1 MRRLLSTVIVLTIF
15 SVTAAWGSVDGGTE
29 SIFNLGAG
37 ARAMGM
43 GNGFVALSDDATAI
57 YYNPA
62 GLGYLSSQQVS
73 LLHTVIFEGTIYDF
87 ASYAYPLGHWGG
99 FGVAGMR
106 LGTDDIGRRDDIH
119 DLGRFSAS
127 QTQLL
132 LSYGRP
138 LAGRFA
144 AGVSVKVV
152 NQSIDDYSAY
162 GFGLDAGG
170 RIDILRGLRGG
181 FMLQDIVGARLKLAT
196 VTERTP
202 YTIKAGL
209 AYQLAPHNTPFSGV
223 ATFDLDKPEQRGM
236 KIHTGLELR
245 YGAGLALRGGYDRD
259 DFAFGAGI
267 RYQRLD
273 FDYAYKFVDRLT
285 DSHRFSLTFS
295 FGTTEAEKSARKTAA
310 QQESGRQIVNE
321 SLQKSLLTELKRAD
335 RYYAEGKLDS
345 ALAAYYRADAF
356 AQDKEYIY
364 GQIKEIKRRLRVAGE
379 MLPGMTG
386 GEMATGQAVGSA
398 ADFERQA
405 AELYRNGALSA
416 ARDVVAMA
424 RRYHSQSTS
433 LDTLE
438 TNINTAIDRV
448 IWANFAEAESA
459 LSLADYVA
467 AYDCYNTIM
476 ALDVNNKKARDGSKR
491 AEKSL
496 NFAQKL
502 SLALEYFNTGKYISS
517 QREFSAVLELDPGN
531 KTALEFLGRIGD
543 IIKKSTSL
551 DDLQKDSRVWKL
563 YLNGLE
569 AFRQG
574 QYDKAIE
581 LWQAVL
587 EVYPNN
593 RNTLENIEQAKL
605 RLQK

>member
-1 MRRLLSTVIVLTIF
+1 MRRLLSIAIVLTIF
-15 SVTAAWGSVDGGTE
+15 SVATARASFDGGTE
-29 SIFNLGAG
+29 SVFNLGAG
-37 ARAMGM
+37 ARAMGL
-43 GNGFVALSDDATAI
+43 GNGFIALSDDATAI

-62 GLGYLSSQQVS
+62 GLSYLSSQQVS

-87 ASYAYPLGHWGG
+87 ASYAYPLGRWGG
-99 FGVAGMR
+99 FGIAGMR

-119 DLGRFSAS
+119 DLGRFNAS

-132 LSYGRP
+132 ISYGRP
-138 LAGRFA
+138 LTKRFA
-144 AGVSVKVV
+144 AGVSVKVA

-170 RIDILRGLRGG
+170 RVNIIRGLSGG
-181 FMLQDIVGARLKLAT
+181 IMLQDIIGPRLKLAT
-196 VTERTP
+196 VSERTP
-202 YTIKAGL
+202 YTLKTGL
-209 AYQLAPHNTPFSGV
+209 AYQLAPHDTPLSGV
-223 ATFDLDKPEQRGM
+223 ATFDLDKPEKREV

-245 YGAGLALRGGYDRD
+245 YRGELALRGGYDRD
-259 DFAFGAGI
+259 NFTFGAGI

-295 FGTTEAEKSARKTAA
+295 FGATESEKLARKTAD
-310 QQESGRQIVNE
+310 QQESGQRLVNE

-335 RYYAEGKLDS
+335 RYYDEGKLDS

-364 GQIKEIKRRLRVAGE
+364 GRIKDIKRRLGTVAETSFGI
-379 MLPGMTG
+379 TG
-386 GEMATGQAVGSA
+386 GETSAGQTMS
-398 ADFERQA
+398 DFEKQA
-405 AELYRNGALSA
+405 TELYQNGALSA
-416 ARDVVAMA
+416 ARDMVIMA
-424 RRYHSQSTS
+424 RRYHVESKS

-438 TNINTAIDRV
+438 ANINTAIDKV
-448 IWANFAEAESA
+448 IWANFAKAESA
-459 LSLADYVA
+459 FSLADYVA
-467 AYDCYNTIM
+467 AYDCYNTIL
-476 ALDVNNKKARDGSKR
+476 ALDANNKRAREGAKK

-496 NFAQKL
+496 NLAQKL
-502 SLALEYFNTGKYISS
+502 SLALEYFNIGKYISS

-551 DDLQKDSRVWKL
+551 DDLQKDNRVWKL

-581 LWQAVL
+581 LWQSVL

-593 RNTLENIEQAKL
+593 KNTLENIEQAKL